1 MFSVFSREKPRP
13 MTHNPPNRQ
22 CPPTSTSAP
31 IARTSGKRSRRS
43 RSLRS
48 RSAQSVE
55 KPPPSARSL
64 GEVSSSREA
73 AGTRTSTLHRP
84 RRAAATRP
92 RRASPRRRARRP
104 HRPHLAR
111 ATAAGP
117 VVGRVALARRAA
129 PARVARRAAP
139 ARVARRA
146 ALARVA
152 RAPVARARVAPAAQ
166 AQARRPRS
174 EARGGSTAARADV
187 TSTWRSRARRA

>member
-129 PARVARRAAP
+129 PARVARRAAL
-139 ARVARRA
+139 ARV
-146 ALARVA
+146 ARVA